1 MTNNQN
7 AITEPRPVSAEPVTG
22 STAGEVVELMFDVV
36 LGLDVVDVV
45 DVVVVV
51 VVVGSAVGVA
61 EHETTDVDPSA

>member
-7 AITEPRPVSAEPVTG
+7 AITEPRPGSAEPVTG

-45 DVVVVV
+45 VVVVV
-51 VVVGSAVGVA
+51 DVVVDCAVGVTDD
-61 EHETTDVDPSA
+61 ETTDVDPSA